1 MRPSSKPGAYYC
13 ASEQEEE
20 AMSEGRRG
28 MRLVLFV
35 VVLGLLTFA
44 CGSVSKRRP
53 TVSPSAAVGGGGLT
67 SGQPSGGPYDYGN
80 GSGGG
85 TPAATV
91 PNTVYQGTGGLVF
104 SPAKVSIRRNTKLIV
119 SNVAY
124 IQHTFTIPGKGIDA
138 LNDPGEFQ
146 TVTINLPPGTYTF
159 VCTIHRSQGMK
170 GVLTV
175 TA

>member
-1 MRPSSKPGAYYC
+1 MARGWESKAIE
-13 ASEQEEE
+13 SQQES
-20 AMSEGRRG
+20 AADTRRAG
-28 MRLVLFV
+28 P
-35 VVLGLLTFA
+35 A
-44 CGSVSKRRP
+44 
-53 TVSPSAAVGGGGLT
+53 VSPSAAASGPT
-67 SGQPSGGPYDYGN
+67 SGQPGGGPYDYG
-80 GSGGG
+80 GSSGGG
-85 TPAATV
+85 TPAPTV

-104 SPAKVSIRRNTKLIV
+104 SPARVSIRQGTKLIV
-119 SNVAY
+119 SNVSF

-159 VCTIHRSQGMK
+159 VCTIHQSQGMK